1 MAQRLISSKRL
12 LDSPE
17 NMSFEAPSSHL
28 TIEHMGGYANMADD
42 RMKNDDLQR
51 NMGGAKGNE
60 GQNPGQQSPGRT
72 GQGQEGGGKQAG
84 GYGGGQQQDN
94 KGTNERDLEDD
105 DLGAGNAQ
113 TGGQG
118 RGGQNR

>member
-1 MAQRLISSKRL
+1 
-12 LDSPE
+12 
-17 NMSFEAPSSHL
+17 
-28 TIEHMGGYANMADD
+28 MADD

-51 NMGGAKGNE
+51 NMGGGAKD
-60 GQNPGQQSPGRT
+60 QDYGQQSPGRS
-72 GQGQEGGGKQAG
+72 GQGGQQGGQQAG
-84 GYGGGQQQDN
+84 GQGGSQQKSNFGKGQ
-94 KGTNERDLEDD
+94 NERDMEDD

>member
-1 MAQRLISSKRL
+1 
-12 LDSPE
+12 
-17 NMSFEAPSSHL
+17 
-28 TIEHMGGYANMADD
+28 MADD

-51 NMGGAKGNE
+51 NMGGGAKD
-60 GQNPGQQSPGRT
+60 QDYGQQAPGRA
-72 GQGQEGGGKQAG
+72 GQQ
-84 GYGGGQQQDN
+84 GGQQTGGHGGSQQKSN
-94 KGTNERDLEDD
+94 YGSGQNERDMEDD

>member
-1 MAQRLISSKRL
+1 
-12 LDSPE
+12 
-17 NMSFEAPSSHL
+17 
-28 TIEHMGGYANMADD
+28 MADD

-51 NMGGAKGNE
+51 NMGGTKDQE
-60 GQNPGQQSPGRT
+60 YGQQSPGRS
-72 GQGQEGGGKQAG
+72 GQGDKQGGQQAG
-84 GYGGGQQQDN
+84 GQGGGQQKSNYGSGQ
-94 KGTNERDLEDD
+94 NERDMEDD

>member
-1 MAQRLISSKRL
+1 
-12 LDSPE
+12 
-17 NMSFEAPSSHL
+17 
-28 TIEHMGGYANMADD
+28 MADD
-42 RMKNDDLQR
+42 RMKNDEQR
-51 NMGGAKGNE
+51 NMGGTKGNE
-60 GQNPGQQSPGRT
+60 GQNFGQQSPGRSGQGQ

-84 GYGGGQQQDN
+84 GYGGSQQGN
-94 KGTNERDLEDD
+94 KGTNEFDMEDD